1 MLSGLLSRLTRLAWL
16 PGLLSRLAR
25 LLPRLPRLPR
35 LLPWL
40 TRLLSRLARL
50 GFGISGL
57 LRGGRIQLLIER
69 IERARHRLLLRGR
82 SGCRSLLSCGL
93 R

>member
-1 MLSGLLSRLTRLAWL
+1 MSG
-16 PGLLSRLAR
+16 LAR

-35 LLPWL
+35 LLPRL
-40 TRLLSRLARL
+40 TGLLSRLPRL
-50 GFGISGL
+50 AFGIPGL

-69 IERARHRLLLRGR
+69 IKRARHRLLLRWR
-82 SGCRSLLSCGL
+82 SGRGCLLTCGL